1 MSWQAASPISETTS
15 NETKTQLHWNT
26 RNQDRQRMRHYWCSH
41 FHFHCSACGMWRE
54 GIDLFIIY
62 KTSLSSIQHT
72 KKNWPSI
79 RWLQIHSS
87 VMSLR
92 GLILDPLKLINAS
105 VKSTRTS
112 NLQAAYWFQGFQ
124 VEWMRGVLVYD
135 TSFSLSLSLWF
146 GMHAPS
152 YHPCLLRIHLPH
164 PKQSVEFDLHPHKK
178 KSHE

>member
-1 MSWQAASPISETTS
+1 MSWQATSPISETTS

-79 RWLQIHSS
+79 RWLQIHHSS

-124 VEWMRGVLVYD
+124 VGWMRGVLVYD
-135 TSFSLSLSLWF
+135 TSFSLSLSVVWDACPVLSPVP
-146 GMHAPS
+146 APDPPS
-152 YHPCLLRIHLPH
+152 TSETKCRVRSTPS
-164 PKQSVEFDLHPHKK
+164 QK